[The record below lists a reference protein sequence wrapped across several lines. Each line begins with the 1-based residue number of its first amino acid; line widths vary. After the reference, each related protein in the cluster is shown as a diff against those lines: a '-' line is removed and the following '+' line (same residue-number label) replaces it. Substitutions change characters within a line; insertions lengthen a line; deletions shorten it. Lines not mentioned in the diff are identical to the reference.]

1 MISIVGVNGVG
12 KSTNLSKIGYFLLQ
26 NKYKVLVVACDT
38 FRSGAV
44 EQLAV
49 HVRNLKELSAREG
62 GEVELY
68 QKGYG
73 KDAANVAKDAV
84 TFGAEEGFD
93 VVLIDTAGRRHNDQR
108 LMSSLEKFAKFAQPD
123 KILMVGEVNCT
134 QSIPPE
140 YLLLTS
146 LGIGGNRLS
155 CPSTKLQHSIRHRPI
170 ARWLHNIEM

>member
-1 MISIVGVNGVG
+1 M
-12 KSTNLSKIGYFLLQ
+12 
-26 NKYKVLVVACDT
+26 
-38 FRSGAV
+38 

-49 HVRNLKELSAREG
+49 HVRNLKELSSREG

-84 TFGAEEGFD
+84 AFGAQEEFD

-123 KILMVGEVNCT
+123 KILMVGEVR
-134 QSIPPE
+134 SIPIFHAC
-140 YLLLTS
+140 S
-146 LGIGGNRLS
+146 LY
-155 CPSTKLQHSIRHRPI
+155 
-170 ARWLHNIEM
+170 